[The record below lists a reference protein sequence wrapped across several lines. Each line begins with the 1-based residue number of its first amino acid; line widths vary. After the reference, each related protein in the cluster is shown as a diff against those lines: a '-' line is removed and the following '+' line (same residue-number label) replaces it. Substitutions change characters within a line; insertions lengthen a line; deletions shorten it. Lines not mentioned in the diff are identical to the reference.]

1 MGAVPLPPRP
11 RTKTK
16 PGEVLPEL
24 PQIVR
29 LRPGMMVP
37 TTRYRIVEFLGDGGM
52 GEVYEAEHVDLER
65 RVALKIL
72 LPSVCRN
79 PEVLQLFRTEA
90 KAASRIGS
98 ETIVELYDFAEL
110 PDGRLMFT
118 MELLN
123 GPTLAEEID
132 NGPMAPSRVI
142 AILRQVCKGLA
153 AAHEAGIVHRDI
165 KPDNLVLIHK
175 RGRPDTVKI
184 LDFGIAAIVGDDNQA
199 VARPLKAGTPHYV
212 APELIEGGE
221 FDDRVDIYALGCT
234 AYAMLTGR
242 PPYTASGADAV
253 VEILAQHLS
262 QPVPSLV
269 NRRAELSK
277 VRGLCAVIE
286 RCLAKSPDDRY
297 SSMDELEADLCGAQI
312 SARLDTSWDD
322 LPLPDRVPIEIRE
335 RLVREMP
342 DVMHGFEPKRRG
354 WLWATLT
361 LAALG
366 LGIGG
371 TYFMLS
377 RRAPAPEIAD
387 SAEPAE
393 EAAAAPAPGISA
405 VDQLVADARAAA
417 GQAYYVYPPADD
429 PERPTAYTKIRELEA
444 LQGADGMLAAQRAV
458 ELRHEFASALVRL
471 GDGYWEREGGKEFA
485 SEYYAQA
492 LVFEREHPV
501 ASERATLAE
510 TSAEDLAA
518 KAEAGNFTTEEI
530 QRADSQRRSA
540 RPDRTSPAAA
550 VAATPI
556 EPPAEPKA
564 MSEEQKSARDLAK
577 IARER
582 MKKGDLAGAQE
593 YLDRAAVFDP
603 KDDLVLVTRYELAL
617 KRGNKQQALDHAKAL
632 VARTPASAE
641 HSLRLGDA
649 HAALDQWPKAY
660 AAYLRAQQLGSAA
673 AGKKVLAAAAK
684 GGGPAPGSEPKAPP
698 TSASDAAGKAGPTAS
713 GEGDAPAQ
721 GQAAKPGA
729 DKGDKSSDE
738 APAFWPDGGGP
749 SGAGTP

>member
-1 MGAVPLPPRP
+1 MGAAPLPPRP
-11 RTKTK
+11 RAKTR
-16 PGEVLPEL
+16 PGEELPEL

-79 PEVLQLFRTEA
+79 PEVLRLFRTEA

-98 ETIVELYDFAEL
+98 EYIVELYDFAEL
-110 PDGRLMFT
+110 PDGRLMYT
-118 MELLN
+118 MELLQ

-132 NGPMAPSRVI
+132 NGPMAPSRAI

-165 KPDNLVLIHK
+165 KPDNIVLTNK

-184 LDFGIAAIVGDDNQA
+184 LDFGIAAIVGDDDQA

-212 APELIEGGE
+212 APELIEGGT
-221 FDDRVDIYALGCT
+221 FDDRADVYALGCT

-262 QPVPSLV
+262 QPVPALV
-269 NRRAELSK
+269 TRRAELAK
-277 VRGLCAVIE
+277 VRGLCAVVE

-342 DVMHGFEPKRRG
+342 DVHGGFEPKSRG
-354 WLWATLT
+354 WLWATITLT
-361 LAALG
+361 AVAI
-366 LGIGG
+366 GIGA
-371 TYFMLS
+371 TYVMLA
-377 RRAPAPEIAD
+377 RRAAPM
-387 SAEPAE
+387 
-393 EAAAAPAPGISA
+393 EAAAAPEPVAEPAAVPPPSVSV

-444 LQGADGMLAAQRAV
+444 LEGADGLLAAQRAV

-471 GDGYWEREGGKEFA
+471 GDGYWDREGGKEFA

-501 ASERATLAE
+501 ASERATVAE
-510 TSAEDLAA
+510 SAVEDLAA

-530 QRADSQRRSA
+530 QRADTQRR
-540 RPDRTSPAAA
+540 RGRTDRTTPEAADSPA
-550 VAATPI
+550 PI
-556 EPPAEPKA
+556 EPPPEPKS

-582 MKKGDLAGAQE
+582 LRKGDLAGAQD
-593 YLDRAAVFDP
+593 YLDRASVFDA

-632 VARTPASAE
+632 VARTPSSAE

-649 HAALDQWPKAY
+649 HAALEQWPKAY
-660 AAYLRAQQLGSAA
+660 AAYLRAQQLGSSA
-673 AGKKVLAAAAK
+673 AGKKVLAAAEK
-684 GGGPAPGSEPKAPP
+684 GGGPAPGSDPSKAAASSAGATDKTPKP
-698 TSASDAAGKAGPTAS
+698 DAADDGGPGGDADDAGAGKTAS
-713 GEGDAPAQ
+713 TD
-721 GQAAKPGA
+721 
-729 DKGDKSSDE
+729 DK
-738 APAFWPDGGGP
+738 PAFWPDGGGP
-749 SGAGTP
+749 AGAGTP